1 MKEEEIRSKFVL
13 IPLDRIEPN
22 EGQIE
27 GLPANPRDIVDRKFD
42 LLIKSILMHPKMLEL
57 RCLMV
62 LPFNDGKFI
71 AIGGNMRHRGLSEIA
86 KMSPAQV
93 NITLGKCSGY
103 AQLSADE
110 REYLRK
116 YWEAW
121 LKSKDKPIPVWHKN
135 RGKEYF
141 IKMCENYP
149 YVALGGIVTKEI
161 PRQKYEKGFPWFIK
175 TAHLHR
181 CKIHGLGYTTILNL
195 PKYHFDSVDST
206 AWLYGNRGVY
216 LYKFNPSKG
225 TMDQLKADNA
235 RLKSREGAVNN
246 FREWVKLCKYA
257 EANW

>member
-62 LPFNDGKFI
+62 LPFNDGKFV

-121 LKSKDKPIPVWHKN
+121 LKSKDKPIPC
-135 RGKEYF
+135 GIIPKE
-141 IKMCENYP
+141 
-149 YVALGGIVTKEI
+149 T
-161 PRQKYEKGFPWFIK
+161 
-175 TAHLHR
+175 TAEE
-181 CKIHGLGYTTILNL
+181 
-195 PKYHFDSVDST
+195 
-206 AWLYGNRGVY
+206 
-216 LYKFNPSKG
+216 
-225 TMDQLKADNA
+225 LKAYAVLDNSGFGKWQWDMLA
-235 RLKSREGAVNN
+235 NEWDAEAITEWGVDLPIMESEIDTDEFFDDLDDDGNKDKGDKITVTIPLEMKDQKDDIKSIIEGALSDYSGIK
-246 FREWVKLCKYA
+246 VK
-257 EANW
+257 